1 MEYSSDLF
9 NCAAS
14 EIQDGK
20 LALAR
25 EDCGRFAARLKKLRP
40 LDLLEFGQYQLPGGG
55 KPTDVDVRAP
65 ISWLVMARQD
75 NRLLLLSQR
84 CLDWEFFD
92 GSGTLFS
99 PCPAAAWEFS
109 YAREYLS
116 QKCFPRWFSPAQ
128 QAVIA
133 PVRLKNEANPLTDCP
148 DAAET
153 EDRLFLLSREEIL
166 RLEDQLPHSDWLP
179 AALLMAD
186 RNLSGEGIEM
196 YRQPCCWW
204 LRTCGQEDGDVAA
217 VEEDGSVDL
226 VGKDSGCDEVGLR
239 PAIWLDLDRIA
250 RLPELLRPDQL

>member
-1 MEYSSDLF
+1 MEYSSGLF
-9 NCAAS
+9 DCAVS

-20 LALAR
+20 LAQAR

-75 NRLLLLSQR
+75 NRLLLLSHR

-133 PVRLKNEANPLTDCP
+133 PVRLKNEANPLTRCP

-153 EDRLFLLSREEIL
+153 EDRLFLLSREEVL
-166 RLEDQLPHSDWLP
+166 QLEAQLPHSDWLP

>member
-1 MEYSSDLF
+1 MEYSSGLF

-20 LALAR
+20 LDQAR
-25 EDCGRFAARLKKLRP
+25 EDCSRFAARLEKLRP
-40 LDLLEFGQYQLPGGG
+40 LDLLEFGQYQLPGSG
-55 KPTDVDVRAP
+55 KPTDVDV
-65 ISWLVMARQD
+65 
-75 NRLLLLSQR
+75 
-84 CLDWEFFD
+84 LDWEFFD
-92 GSGTLFS
+92 GSGALFS

-166 RLEDQLPHSDWLP
+166 QLEDQLPHSDWLP

-186 RNLSGEGIEM
+186 RDLQGEGIELS
-196 YRQPCCWW
+196 RQPCCWW

-239 PAIWLDLDRIA
+239 PAIWLDLNRIA